1 MLIYYPTLYIVNR
14 NTLEEVYEAGLC
26 RIMFQEYSGMGYY
39 KGSDYNTFNGYLMD
53 GLENYSQLL
62 VTIPLINSSIDTFS
76 TKFSYIS
83 VPVPIRYPDEYQSA
97 TYTFKLVFPYTGDYL
112 IKQTEIT
119 NSNANWKGYDKT
131 GQEISFLTSLFGFS
145 VDGRYSDMPTSQSNT
160 TAVFN
165 MISRGGIDYDN
176 NKIKTDNLN
185 NTYIYRCYHNE
196 DSSYEITAEPGTS
209 AQRFINFFN
218 RQTAN
223 QPPQPPDPYEGAGD
237 STTGGGGGSFDGSS
251 DPIDIPSLPPV
262 GATNTGFISLFVP
275 SESQVRSVANYLWSS
290 FFDVS
295 TFFKIFENPMD
306 CILGLSVVPVTVP
319 TSGSAQITVGNI
331 ELSGITLPLASAQYV
346 EVDCG
351 TISFENKFFGSYL
364 DYEPYTKIAIFLP
377 YCGVHQINA
386 DDIMGKVIRVVYHVD
401 ILTGSC
407 VAFVKC
413 GDSVLYQ
420 FNGACATN
428 IPITN
433 ISYNSTIENA
443 IRIAVNIGTTVATA
457 GASAPLSAG
466 AETVGHTAQN
476 IARGVSLAGSTAEGA
491 LSLKPSIGRSGA
503 LGGTTGI
510 LAGQKPYLIIN
521 RPRLCKPKDQ
531 NTYKGYPSFVQTTVG
546 DLIGKGYTEFD
557 TIIISTLYLTDNEE
571 AELEKILQG
580 GVYL

>member
-1 MLIYYPTLYIVNR
+1 MVMNLNDGKLYLLPYDIVDGFSIIADYVIIGTTDTSFDKTSDSGLRFVYPGIRFPTMIEVYYNSDLIDTESVGSGITYVTLSYKPATSQFLMGYFKKTNR
-14 NTLEEVYEAGLC
+14 CIESSSTRCYRYMGDSSEEFNTLRQQYEQQYGKNNFYGIISPDKRGAV
-26 RIMFQEYSGMGYY
+26 IETYTKNTTSYNFMEYG
-39 KGSDYNTFNGYLMD
+39 FNGYVDTLSRLSAEAVQNILD
-53 GLENYSQLL
+53 KLE
-62 VTIPLINSSIDTFS
+62 
-76 TKFSYIS
+76 
-83 VPVPIRYPDEYQSA
+83 
-97 TYTFKLVFPYTGDYL
+97 
-112 IKQTEIT
+112 
-119 NSNANWKGYDKT
+119 
-131 GQEISFLTSLFGFS
+131 
-145 VDGRYSDMPTSQSNT
+145 
-160 TAVFN
+160 
-165 MISRGGIDYDN
+165 
-176 NKIKTDNLN
+176 
-185 NTYIYRCYHNE
+185 
-196 DSSYEITAEPGTS
+196 
-209 AQRFINFFN
+209 
-218 RQTAN
+218 
-223 QPPQPPDPYEGAGD
+223 PDPVSPTDPYSGAGD
-237 STTGGGGGSFDGSS
+237 SETGGGGGSFDGSS
-251 DPIDIPSLPPV
+251 DPIDIPSLPSV

-290 FFDVS
+290 LFDIG
-295 TFFKIFENPMD
+295 TFLKIFENPMD

-364 DYEPYTKIAIFLP
+364 DYEPYTKMAIFLP
-377 YCGVHQINA
+377 YCGVHQVNA
-386 DDIMGKVIRVVYHVD
+386 DDIMGKIIGVVYHVD

-510 LAGQKPYLIIN
+510 LAGQKPYLIIT
-521 RPRLCKPKDQ
+521 RPRLCKPKNQDY
-531 NTYKGYPSFVQTTVG
+531 YKGYPSFVQTTVG

-571 AELEKILQG
+571 AELERIMQG

>member
-1 MLIYYPTLYIVNR
+1 MIMNLNDGKLYLLPYDIVDGFSKIADYAIIGTTDVPFDKTSDSGLRFVYPGIKFPNR
-14 NTLEEVYEAGLC
+14 IEVYYESEMIYDRNVSSNTIYVTLS
-26 RIMFQEYSGMGYY
+26 Y
-39 KGSDYNTFNGYLMD
+39 DYNNSKFVMGW
-53 GLENYSQLL
+53 LEKTNR
-62 VTIPLINSSIDTFS
+62 SIDSSGTRCYRYFGDS
-76 TKFSYIS
+76 ADEFNELRRQYEQYTNKTNFYGIVTPNKRGVLIETYTKNTNDYNIFGYGFLGFVYPLERLSAEATQNILS
-83 VPVPIRYPDEYQSA
+83 KLEPDPVPS
-97 TYTFKLVFPYTGDYL
+97 T
-112 IKQTEIT
+112 
-119 NSNANWKGYDKT
+119 
-131 GQEISFLTSLFGFS
+131 
-145 VDGRYSDMPTSQSNT
+145 
-160 TAVFN
+160 
-165 MISRGGIDYDN
+165 
-176 NKIKTDNLN
+176 
-185 NTYIYRCYHNE
+185 
-196 DSSYEITAEPGTS
+196 
-209 AQRFINFFN
+209 
-218 RQTAN
+218 
-223 QPPQPPDPYEGAGD
+223 DPYNGAGD
-237 STTGGGGGSFDGSS
+237 STIGGGGGSFDGSS

-290 FFDVS
+290 LFDVS

-319 TSGSAQITVGNI
+319 TSGNAQITVGNI

-364 DYEPYTKIAIFLP
+364 DYEPYTKMAIFLP

-510 LAGQKPYLIIN
+510 LAGQKPYLIIT
-521 RPRLCKPKDQ
+521 RPRLCKPKNQDF
-531 NTYKGYPSFVQTTVG
+531 YKGYPSFVQTTVG

-557 TIIISTLYLTDNEE
+557 TVIISTLYLTDNEE
-571 AELEKILQG
+571 AELERILQG

>member
-1 MLIYYPTLYIVNR
+1 MVMNLNDGQLYLIPYGIVDGFSKTAEYAIIGTTDVPFDKTSDSGLRFVYPGVSNSGYV
-14 NTLEEVYEAGLC
+14 EVYYNSTFVGGSNQITSDIRYVVLAYNPNTNKF
-26 RIMFQEYSGMGYY
+26 IMGYLEKTKRY
-39 KGSDYNTFNGYLMD
+39 IESSGTNCFRYMGDNADDFNALRKMYEQRSGKNNFYGIVSPNKRGAVIETYTKNTTSYNFMEYGFLGYVD
-53 GLENYSQLL
+53 GLNLSAEATQN
-62 VTIPLINSSIDTFS
+62 I
-76 TKFSYIS
+76 IS
-83 VPVPIRYPDEYQSA
+83 KLEPDPVPS
-97 TYTFKLVFPYTGDYL
+97 T
-112 IKQTEIT
+112 
-119 NSNANWKGYDKT
+119 
-131 GQEISFLTSLFGFS
+131 
-145 VDGRYSDMPTSQSNT
+145 
-160 TAVFN
+160 
-165 MISRGGIDYDN
+165 
-176 NKIKTDNLN
+176 
-185 NTYIYRCYHNE
+185 
-196 DSSYEITAEPGTS
+196 
-209 AQRFINFFN
+209 
-218 RQTAN
+218 
-223 QPPQPPDPYEGAGD
+223 DPYNEAGD

-251 DPIDIPSLPPV
+251 DPIDIPSLPSV

-290 FFDVS
+290 LFDVS

-331 ELSGITLPLASAQYV
+331 ELSGITLPLASQQYV

-364 DYEPYTKIAIFLP
+364 DYEPYTKMAIFLP

-433 ISYNSTIENA
+433 ISYNSTIENS

-510 LAGQKPYLIIN
+510 LAGQKPYLIIT
-521 RPRLCKPKDQ
+521 RPRLCKPKNQDF
-531 NTYKGYPSFVQTTVG
+531 YKGYPSFVQTTVG

-557 TIIISTLYLTDNEE
+557 TIIISTLYLTDDEE
-571 AELEKILQG
+571 AELERIMQG